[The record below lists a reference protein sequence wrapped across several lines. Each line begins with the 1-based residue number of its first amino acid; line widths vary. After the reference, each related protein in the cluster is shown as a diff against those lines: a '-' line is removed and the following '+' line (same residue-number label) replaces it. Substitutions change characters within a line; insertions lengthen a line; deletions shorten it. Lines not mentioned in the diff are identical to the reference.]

1 MELSINSKVLL
12 DAVKVVGACVK
23 PKNTM
28 PILDNLL
35 FELSKEKLRITADN
49 LEIRTQIDVPIKSKG
64 ELTTCVPYALLVNI
78 LSVMENSPISLV
90 FSEEELKVKSK
101 SGTYKLPLVN
111 EPFPEPKQLDEATI
125 VKDSEGE
132 FLYGLKKSLIFVPAS
147 DWNNFN
153 NVFFYLD
160 KEGSKMYSGIEAM
173 INECSLPISSEERKL
188 LIPRQVADYIVKTVS
203 PQEELE
209 VGFTDTHL
217 FLKLTDRTI
226 VAILSI
232 GKEHNFGKLVD
243 SIKPKNTLK
252 VDRELLMSAVKKLH
266 SISIDSYGLLI
277 FDILKDKVKISV
289 DDVAKRLGGQEEL
302 SCEFDG
308 DSFKIGFRSDYFIS
322 AVNAFSEETEISI
335 GLLDSFKPALFTAD
349 NLKVVLAPFKIN
361 Q

>member
-1 MELSINSKVLL
+1 MELSINSKILL

-35 FELSKEKLRITADN
+35 FELSPEKLRITADN
-49 LEIRTQIDVPIKSKG
+49 LEIRTQIDVAVKAKG
-64 ELTTCVPYALLVNI
+64 ELTTCVPYNLLVNI
-78 LSVMENSPISLV
+78 LSVMENCPISLI
-90 FSEEELKVKSK
+90 FSADELKVKSK

-111 EPFPEPKQLDEATI
+111 DPFVEPKELDEATI
-125 VKDSEGE
+125 VKDVDGE
-132 FLYGLKKSLIFVPAS
+132 FIYGLKKSLIFTPVS

-160 KEGSKMYSGIEAM
+160 KDGSKMYSGIEAM
-173 INECSLPISSEERKL
+173 INEYSLPIKSEERKL

-203 PQEELE
+203 PTEELE
-209 VGFTDTHL
+209 IGFTDTHL

-232 GKEHNFGKLVD
+232 GKEHNFGKLVE
-243 SIKPKNTLK
+243 SIKPQNTVR
-252 VDRELLMSAVKKLH
+252 VDRELLVSAVKKLH
-266 SISIDSYGLLI
+266 SISLESYGLLV
-277 FDILKDKVKISV
+277 FDITKDKLKISV

-302 SCEFDG
+302 NCEFDG
-308 DSFKIGFRSDYFIS
+308 ESFKIGFRSDYFIS
-322 AVNAFSEETEISI
+322 AINALSEESEICL
-335 GLLDSFKPALFTAD
+335 GLWDSFKPALFTAE
-349 NLKVVLAPFKIN
+349 NIKIVLAPFKIN